1 LFLIQAQ
8 NDYGLGPSEVLGPM
22 IKRKAPPNQARIYPP
37 YGNTPQEG
45 HAGFATKESG
55 IAIWGTDVLAFFQ
68 AVIR

>member
-1 LFLIQAQ
+1 
-8 NDYGLGPSEVLGPM
+8 M

-37 YGNTPQEG
+37 YGNTPGEG

-55 IAIWGTDVLAFFQ
+55 IAIWGSDVRAFFK